1 MPFDLWGVLVPVVA
15 STLILVIGAW
25 AVRRYAGPAA
35 TAYSAAVEGRLRVL
49 QVERDELAKKMTDI
63 EAEVKAL
70 RGEVDRLERQ
80 VLELLAENRE
90 LRLALPKRTGAR
102 P

>member
-1 MPFDLWGVLVPVVA
+1 
-15 STLILVIGAW
+15 
-25 AVRRYAGPAA
+25 
-35 TAYSAAVEGRLRVL
+35 VL